1 MTPKFSQA
9 VDPVFEYVL
18 QTLARIDGGEAPSYE
33 EEHIR
38 IRKAIDAADARAGQ
52 TAEWKLAKYALACW
66 VDEVMDL
73 AQWAGSKW
81 WQDNTLEFHY
91 FGTHIRSEN
100 FYVKANDAA
109 GQHSGQSYRDALEVY
124 YLSVVLGFRGFYED
138 PHPVEDPALTAE
150 RLGVPKTLRGWLDQ
164 TAAGIRLRGKPRLQ
178 PTGRMGPG
186 APPLERQSLMIGALL
201 AGSVLA
207 ALVAIGCW
215 LVFASPFQQAL

>member
-18 QTLARIDGGEAPSYE
+18 QLLARIDHGEAPSHE
-33 EEHIR
+33 EEQIR

-52 TAEWKLAKYALACW
+52 TSEWKLAKYALACW

-81 WQDNTLEFHY
+81 WQDNTLEYHY
-91 FGTHIRSEN
+91 FGRHNRSEE
-100 FYVKANDAA
+100 FYVRASEASA
-109 GQHSGQSYRDALEVY
+109 QSQRDALEVY

-138 PHPVEDPALTAE
+138 PHPVEEPTLTAE
-150 RLGVPKTLRGWLDQ
+150 RLMLPKTLRAWLDQ

-215 LVFASPFQQAL
+215 LVFANPFEQLL